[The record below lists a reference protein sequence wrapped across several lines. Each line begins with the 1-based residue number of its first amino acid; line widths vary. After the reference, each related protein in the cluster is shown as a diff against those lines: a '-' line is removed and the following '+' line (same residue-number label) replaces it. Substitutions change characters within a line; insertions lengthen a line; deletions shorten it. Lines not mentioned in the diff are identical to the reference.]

1 MKINALSMVLM
12 MGSISILSACGG
24 GGGSGGE
31 YQAPYNITLRADKT
45 QLPVNIS
52 GAGPGEGVNAPY
64 STTLYVHA
72 TAAEGRPIPNSED
85 DAFACNMAGGLDSG
99 ALYYLDGKSEH
110 EIDVDD
116 GNGGTIKV
124 PGAYRNITLGANAGG
139 NSFHFH
145 ASNQAGVA
153 RITCSVR
160 DPRDNKYH
168 TASVDITVGG
178 NVAPTGKPSLL
189 RAWVRDGGNWHGYLG
204 TQGNHRDRIPN
215 SQVMQVDVMDDA
227 GQPVRGGNVQV
238 RILPGSEAGAG
249 ARLVAGAS
257 SSPTGSSAL
266 QLPTV
271 QNMATFS
278 LISGA
283 QPGPIFLEYTAD
295 RFDNNVANGIQD
307 PVTLIERIDV
317 LEELAAPLVLPDAN
331 AEDADAEGTN
341 TIPFSHLLMAQGGL
355 PPYTWTATGLPKGLS
370 LNATLGMITGTPD
383 DVAGDY
389 LVFLTVRDKNRLEA
403 RGSIRLRLHK
413 AIKPEDFSIAGCTHL
428 ANAEDTCHIGTA
440 VTGVVFSYAF
450 TASVN
455 NIEWTFAGLP
465 QWLTE
470 RDMDTEEFN
479 KTGMIVGVPVTS
491 ACFTRFPPAKDRDD
505 VGIHRFFVTVT
516 KKPSEDRETWTSVTR
531 PVSISVIRGNG
542 C

>member
-12 MGSISILSACGG
+12 VGSVSILSACGG

-45 QLPVNIS
+45 QLPVNI
-52 GAGPGEGVNAPY
+52 GGVGPGEGVNAPY

-72 TAAEGRPIPNSED
+72 TAAEGRPIPNSTTD
-85 DAFACNMAGGLDSG
+85 DTFGCNMAGGLDSG
-99 ALYYLDGKSEH
+99 SLYYLDGKDEH
-110 EIDVDD
+110 EVEVD
-116 GNGGTIKV
+116 GPNGEKIKV
-124 PGAYRNITLGANAGG
+124 PGAYRSITLGANSGG

-153 RITCSVR
+153 RITCSVL

-189 RAWVRDGGNWHGYLG
+189 RAWVRDGRADLHGILG
-204 TQGNHRDRIPN
+204 TQGNHKDRIPN
-215 SQVMQVDVMDDA
+215 SQVMQVDVMDDT

-249 ARLVAGAS
+249 ARLVAGGS

-271 QNMATFS
+271 QNIATFS

-317 LEELAAPLVLPDAN
+317 LEELVAPLVLPDAN
-331 AEDADAEGTN
+331 AEEPDAEGTN

-370 LNATLGMITGTPD
+370 LNPTLGMITGTPD
-383 DVAGDY
+383 DLAGDY

-403 RGSIRLRLHK
+403 RGSIRLRLHE
-413 AIKPEDFSIAGCTHL
+413 AIKPEDFAIAGCTHL

-440 VTGVVFSYAF
+440 VTGVPFAYAF
-450 TASVN
+450 TASIH
-455 NIEWTFAGLP
+455 NIEWKFSGLP
-465 QWLTE
+465 EWLDE
-470 RDMDTEEFN
+470 RSDEDRGVILGTPITPLCSSEDRN
-479 KTGMIVGVPVTS
+479 DVGV
-491 ACFTRFPPAKDRDD
+491 
-505 VGIHRFFVTVT
+505 HRFFVTAT
-516 KKPSEDRETWTSVTR
+516 KKPDREGSSAIETSVTR
-531 PVSISVIRGNG
+531 PVSISVVRGNG